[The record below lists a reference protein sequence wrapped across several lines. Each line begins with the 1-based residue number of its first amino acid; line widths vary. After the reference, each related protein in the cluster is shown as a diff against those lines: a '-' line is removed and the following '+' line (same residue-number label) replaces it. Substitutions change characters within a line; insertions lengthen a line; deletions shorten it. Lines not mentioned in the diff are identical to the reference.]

1 MRTHDSFSE
10 GFGRPHAD
18 RVERD
23 DLDLAGK
30 AGAEGRSDVLGPAGL
45 LALQRAVGN
54 AGVSAM
60 LDDQA
65 EERSPVLDVV
75 GSGGSPLDTDTRAD
89 MEGRFGHDF
98 SDVRVHTDGAAHR
111 SAESVS
117 AQAYTVGSDIVFQ
130 DGKYD
135 PGSSSGA
142 HMLAH
147 KLTHVVQQR
156 SGPVDGTETGDGVR
170 VSDPGDTY
178 ERAAAAN
185 ADQVMSS
192 SGSAMA
198 AAVPGGGGA
207 AAVQRET
214 GNPDD
219 MEEEPAVQQIAV
231 QRHGGDA
238 HGPEADEGAA

>member
-10 GFGRPHAD
+10 GSFRPHAD

-30 AGAEGRSDVLGPAGL
+30 AAAEGRPDVLGPAGL
-45 LALQRAVGN
+45 LALQRSVGN

-60 LDDQA
+60 LDEPAQ
-65 EERSPVLDVV
+65 EERSPVLDVI
-75 GSGGSPLDTDTRAD
+75 GSGGSPLDADTRAD
-89 MEGRFGHDF
+89 MEGRLGHDF

-130 DGKYD
+130 DGRYD
-135 PGSSSGA
+135 PASSAGA

-147 KLTHVVQQR
+147 ELTHVVQQR
-156 SGPVDGTETGDGVR
+156 SGPVEGAEAGGGVR
-170 VSDPGDTY
+170 VSDPGDTF

-185 ADQVMSS
+185 ADRVMSS
-192 SGSAMA
+192 DAPAVTAPAPA
-198 AAVPGGGGA
+198 AGGGA
-207 AAVQRET
+207 AVQRDSE
-214 GNPDD
+214 DE

-231 QRHGGDA
+231 QRHGGDS
-238 HGPEADEGAA
+238 HGPEVDDGAA